1 MFLLKQEHKTIHG
14 QRTGWFGGARNWPRQ
29 TGMTS
34 GWIAAIVDL
43 YGDDWYRATLCT
55 CETAAVCMQKCAR
68 EHTNNYLVHSVN
80 LFAVHGESGDVQII

>member
-1 MFLLKQEHKTIHG
+1 
-14 QRTGWFGGARNWPRQ
+14 
-29 TGMTS
+29 MTS

-55 CETAAVCMQKCAR
+55 CETSARVQVSRAAQQVCMQKCAR